1 MTRGSRYTAPIDY
14 SSVFPNDP
22 DVATLLNTDRIVID
36 ALRHAGL
43 VALDGAAPEVL
54 SIAKSLDVEPE
65 VVRECLGVLAVSKD
79 EIYSVL

>member
-36 ALRHAGL
+36 GLRHAGL